1 MPNVYG
7 LQGKESLL
15 AHMPDIRQLAG
26 FERMELLQGKGR
38 GNEVIQVRNGSGLQF
53 QIAVS
58 RSFDIGM
65 CELYG
70 ISLAWLSQNGP
81 VAPFYYE
88 REEWNRS
95 FEGGLLA
102 TCGLTTMG
110 KPSVDE
116 GQVYGPHGRIS
127 SIPAELLQS
136 EGRWNDSGQYE
147 LIFRGRVRE
156 SSATGEN
163 LVLERTIVT
172 RLGENRLEITDS
184 VTNES
189 QRPVAHLMMHHFNL
203 GFPLI
208 GENCAID
215 IPDGPKRWINGQ
227 GATDSWSSYP
237 APLENGQPSV
247 MAHENVQEDHK
258 EGTVQVRI
266 SNKIVHN
273 GEEKRLVVG
282 IRYDKKASPVLTQ
295 WKHPGKGV
303 YVLGIEPGNAT
314 TEGRAVHRARGTL
327 PVLAPGERKTYSFC
341 VEARLESI
349 LPV

>member
-1 MPNVYG
+1 MPDVYG
-7 LQGKESLL
+7 LKGKESLL
-15 AHMPDIRQLAG
+15 AHMSDIRQLAG

-38 GNEVIQVRNGSGLQF
+38 GNEVIRVRNGSGLQF

-58 RSFDIGM
+58 RSFDISM

-70 ISLAWLSQNGP
+70 IPLAWLSQNGP
-81 VAPFYYE
+81 VAPFFYE
-88 REEWNRS
+88 RDDWNRS

-110 KPSVDE
+110 RPSVDE

-127 SIPAELLQS
+127 SIPAELLQA
-136 EGRWNDSGQYE
+136 EGRWDDSGQYE
-147 LIFRGRVRE
+147 LIFRGLVRE
-156 SSATGEN
+156 SSAAGDN

-172 RLGENRLEITDS
+172 RLGENRIFITDS

-189 QRPVAHLMMHHFNL
+189 YQPVAHLMMHHFNL

-208 GENCAID
+208 GENCVID
-215 IPDGPKRWINGQ
+215 IPDGSKRWMNGE

-237 APLENGQPSV
+237 APVENGQPTV
-247 MAHENVQEDHK
+247 MAHENVQANDE
-258 EGTVQVRI
+258 EGAVQVRI

-273 GEEKRLVVG
+273 GEEKRLIVG
-282 IRYDKKASPVLTQ
+282 IRYDKEASPILTQ

-314 TEGRAVHRARGTL
+314 TEGRAVHRERGTL
-327 PVLAPGERKTYSFC
+327 PLLTPGERKTYTFC
-341 VEARLESI
+341 VEAQLEPI